1 VKGSGKVFD
10 IEVQTTDTKELPER
24 ARYYQ
29 GVIDV
34 DCLSAGQP
42 YKELKDSYI
51 IFICIHDIFG
61 KGLPLYTF
69 ENMCRQDTTLPLG
82 DRTLKYFFI
91 SKNSDKLM
99 NEEQKAFMRLIGG
112 ERSTDAFT
120 EKIVRLAE
128 DVKRSAENRRLF
140 MEWERQKAYEFYRGK
155 EAGRQEAARKL
166 LQMNVLSFEQIADA
180 LSISLEDVKDL
191 AEETPVL
198 VKSSDIS

>member
-1 VKGSGKVFD
+1 M
-10 IEVQTTDTKELPER
+10 
-24 ARYYQ
+24 
-29 GVIDV
+29 
-34 DCLSAGQP
+34 
-42 YKELKDSYI
+42 
-51 IFICIHDIFG
+51 FITWLDIFG

-155 EAGRQEAARKL
+155 EAGREEGLQEGKQEAARKL

-180 LSISLEDVKDL
+180 LSISLEDVKAL
-191 AEETPVL
+191 AEQPPVL